1 MEVTT
6 YPLHSISLEEA
17 KALQFKIIDV
27 ITRRFDGREV
37 LSLGDLGVV
46 PGLNKPTTTKKV
58 EEVIAEV
65 FSAERAQLVWGSGTG
80 ALRWALMSTV
90 KPGDAILVHE
100 APIYPTTQASVE
112 SMSLRPIR
120 ADYNDPA
127 SIAAV
132 IAAHKDEIKGVL
144 VQHTRQKIDDR
155 YDLETVI
162 TQIKSLLPDVPV
174 VTDDNYA
181 ALKVKKIGC
190 QAGADLA
197 SFSCFKTL
205 GPEGVGVVIGKKK
218 YVDRVEKCQYS
229 GGSQIQGYQA
239 MAVLRGLIYAPVAL
253 AVQSEVNEELVVRL
267 NAGEVPGI
275 KRAFLANAQSKV
287 LLVEFDIDCAAQVL
301 KVTPSL
307 GAASHPVGC
316 ESIYEFA
323 PMIYRVSGTF
333 RAQDPTLEHRMIRIN
348 PLRSGADTVIR
359 ILREAL
365 AQVGKED

>member
-27 ITRRFDGREV
+27 ITRHFDGREV

-65 FSAERAQLVWGSGTG
+65 FGAERAQLVWGSGTG

-90 KPGDAILVHE
+90 KPGDAILVHK

-218 YVDRVEKCQYS
+218 YVDRVENASTPAAARSRAIRPWRCCGASSTPPWPWPSSPKSMRSWWSASTPARCRR
-229 GGSQIQGYQA
+229 QA
-239 MAVLRGLIYAPVAL
+239 GL
-253 AVQSEVNEELVVRL
+253 
-267 NAGEVPGI
+267 PGQ
-275 KRAFLANAQSKV
+275 RPEQ
-287 LLVEFDIDCAAQVL
+287 
-301 KVTPSL
+301 
-307 GAASHPVGC
+307 GAAGGVRHRL
-316 ESIYEFA
+316 A
-323 PMIYRVSGTF
+323 PPRC
-333 RAQDPTLEHRMIRIN
+333 
-348 PLRSGADTVIR
+348 
-359 ILREAL
+359 
-365 AQVGKED
+365 